1 MRDAQRTQTM
11 KRAHITFPVAAAVF
25 AAAAFAAAGPGDV
38 RPSASGKLLRNA
50 PRIARA
56 LIRDLPVAHVRH
68 RAFEGDLV
76 PAAWTNFLDS
86 LDWEHVYFT
95 QEDVAEFEPDGLRY
109 DQLMKDGRTDLA
121 ELVFDRFVRRV
132 AERRDFVA
140 AAVSNDFDFA
150 EDDSYVFRRHREPR
164 PADRAE
170 QDALWTRRVKNALL
184 AARIRAELANENAS
198 NKLARA
204 ATDGAAADAG
214 DPATNA
220 FKSVEAAIDEARED
234 VVKAQDRFLDLLRDS
249 DEEFWLSKYFNAM
262 AMSFDP
268 HSAYLSPV
276 GTEDFNIDM
285 GLSLQG
291 IGATLQSEDGACK
304 IVEIVPGSPSDRD
317 TSPERLVPG
326 DKIVAV
332 AQGDEPFVDVR
343 HWPLYKAVRLIR
355 GPKGSTVRLRVIPA
369 ADPNAEKVVTLV
381 RDEIKLEEQAAS
393 GRVESFEDAAGAERR
408 MGYVKLPGFYA
419 TMGGGGTS
427 RRSCSEDVA
436 KIVAGFNEQ
445 GVEGL
450 VLDLRGNGGGSLQEA
465 VLLAGLF
472 LRTGPVVM
480 VRETRR
486 KAVLPD
492 NNPAVAFRGPMVVL
506 VDRLSAS
513 ASEIVAAALQDY
525 GRAVVLGDRATHG
538 KGTVQGVMPIEGQE
552 KTLGTMKATTALFYR
567 ITGASTQLRGVESD
581 IRLPSFFE
589 AYADLGEDK
598 LPGALKWSH
607 VSPAVYRLVDNLDP
621 VLPELRA
628 RSEARRATNEL
639 WRARMRLLDNFAA
652 FNTNNLVSLQY
663 EKRRA
668 QAVEDDRVARAVAE
682 ASSGEEPPDMTGAGG
697 DLRDE
702 NGDDPAERRRKRK
715 ENERKGDI
723 VLDEALR
730 VLADLADL
738 HGAPPALSS
747 GGAAAPAPDDFL
759 RSLLP

>member
-1 MRDAQRTQTM
+1 M
-11 KRAHITFPVAAAVF
+11 KRTLKTKTAALAACVATAAAL
-25 AAAAFAAAGPGDV
+25 
-38 RPSASGKLLRNA
+38 ASGADGGDTPGGRLLAGAADVSRVLLRQMPA
-50 PRIARA
+50 
-56 LIRDLPVAHVRH
+56 AHVRH
-68 RAFEGDLV
+68 HGFDAALA
-76 PAAWTNFLDS
+76 PAAWTNYIDS
-86 LDWEHVYFT
+86 LDFDHVYFT
-95 QEDVAEFEPDGLRY
+95 QEDLDEFAPLGLRF
-109 DQLMKDGRTDLA
+109 DQVLA
-121 ELVFDRFVRRV
+121 GGDTEFPKRVFDRFVQRV

-140 AAVSNDFDFA
+140 AAVSNDWDFA
-150 EDDSYVFRRHREPR
+150 EPDAYVWRRRKEPR
-164 PADRAE
+164 PADRAA
-170 QDALWTRRVKNALL
+170 QDELWTRRVKNALL
-184 AARIRAELANENAS
+184 AARIRCEVANENAT

-204 ATDGAAADAG
+204 ESDGAAP
-214 DPATNA
+214 DPAAATNA
-220 FKSVEAAIDEARED
+220 VKSVAAAIDEARED
-234 VVKAQDRFLDLLRDS
+234 VLKAQDRFLGILRDA
-249 DEEFWLSKYFNAM
+249 DEEFWLGKWFNAM
-262 AMSFDP
+262 TAAYDP
-268 HSAYLSPV
+268 HSAYMSPIA
-276 GTEDFNIDM
+276 TEDFEIDM

-332 AQGDEPFVDVR
+332 AQGDGEFVDVR
-343 HWPLYKAVRLIR
+343 HWPLSRAVRLIR
-355 GPKGSTVRLRVIPA
+355 GPKGSIVRLRVIPA
-369 ADPNAEKVVTLV
+369 ADPNAEKIVTLV

-393 GRVESFEDAAGAERR
+393 GQVETFEDAAGAERR
-408 MGYVKLPGFYA
+408 MGYVKLPGFYG
-419 TMGGGGTS
+419 TMGGPGVK

-436 KIVAGFNEQ
+436 KLVADFNSK

-472 LRTGPVVM
+472 IRTGPVVM

-525 GRAVVLGDRATHG
+525 GRAVVIGDRATHG
-538 KGTVQGVMPIEGQE
+538 KGTVQSVMPLADGAPG
-552 KTLGTMKATTALFYR
+552 TLKVTTALFYR
-567 ITGASTQLRGVESD
+567 ITGGSTQLRGVASD
-581 IRLPSFFE
+581 IRLPSFWE

-607 VSPAVYRLVDNLDP
+607 ISPAVYRAVDSLDF

-628 RSEARRATNEL
+628 RSEARRAADPR
-639 WRARMRLLDNFAA
+639 WQARMKLLESFAA

-663 EKRRA
+663 DERRV
-668 QAVEDDRVARAVAE
+668 QAEEDDRISRAVAD
-682 ASSGEEPPDMTGAGG
+682 ASSGEDEPPDMTGAGG
-697 DLRDE
+697 DLRG
-702 NGDDPAERRRKRK
+702 GDDAPAGDDDTPAERRRKRK
-715 ENERKGDI
+715 EKARQGDI

-730 VLADLADL
+730 ILADLADL
-738 HGAPPALSS
+738 HGAPGALT
-747 GGAAAPAPDDFL
+747 GAAPARAPDDFL

>member
-1 MRDAQRTQTM
+1 MRTTKLGAV
-11 KRAHITFPVAAAVF
+11 RAFGAAV
-25 AAAAFAAAGPGDV
+25 AFAALAAAGAD
-38 RPSASGKLLRNA
+38 SAGSGASKALAAAPRTARTLLRDMPA
-50 PRIARA
+50 
-56 LIRDLPVAHVRH
+56 AHILH
-68 RAFEGDLV
+68 RAFDGSLAPV
-76 PAAWTNFLDS
+76 AWTNFLDS

-109 DQLMKDGRTDLA
+109 PELLA
-121 ELVFDRFVRRV
+121 EGDVAFPRAVFDRFVQRV

-140 AAVSNDFDFA
+140 AAVSNEWDFSG
-150 EDDSYVFRRHREPR
+150 EDSYVFRRHREPR
-164 PADRAE
+164 PADAAA
-170 QDALWTRRVKNALL
+170 QDALWERRVKNTLL
-184 AARIRAELANENAS
+184 VARIRAELANENAS
-198 NKLARA
+198 NALARA
-204 ATDGAAADAG
+204 AAGGAAG
-214 DPATNA
+214 SATNA
-220 FKSVEAAIDEARED
+220 AVKSVEAALADARED
-234 VVKAQDRFLDLLRDS
+234 VVKAQDRFLELLRDS
-249 DEEFWLSKYFNAM
+249 DEEYWLSKFFNAM
-262 AMSFDP
+262 AMAYDP
-268 HSAYLSPV
+268 HSAYLSPI

-332 AQGDEPFVDVR
+332 AQGDEEFVDVR

-355 GPKGSTVRLRVIPA
+355 GPKGSTVRLRVVPA
-369 ADPNAEKVVTLV
+369 ADPNAEKTVTLV

-393 GRVESFEDAAGAERR
+393 GRVETFEDEAGAGRR
-408 MGYVKLPGFYA
+408 MGYVKLPGFYS
-419 TMGGGGTS
+419 TPGGNGTS

-436 KIVAGFNEQ
+436 KLLADFNSQ

-480 VRETRR
+480 VRESGR

-525 GRAVVLGDRATHG
+525 GRALVLGDRATHG
-538 KGTVQGVMPIEGQE
+538 KGTVQSVLPLGGGRGAD
-552 KTLGTMKATTALFYR
+552 LGTLKATTALFYR
-567 ITGASTQLRGVESD
+567 ITGASTQLRGVSSD

-598 LPGALKWSH
+598 LPGALKWTH
-607 VSPAVYRLVDNLDP
+607 VSPAGYRIVDDLDG
-621 VLPELRA
+621 VLPGLRT
-628 RSEARRATNEL
+628 RSEARRAADPL
-639 WRARMRLLDNFAA
+639 WQARMKLLENYAA
-652 FNTNNLVSLQY
+652 FNTNNLASLQY
-663 EKRRA
+663 DRRKA
-668 QAVEDDRVARAVAE
+668 QAAEDDRLSRAVADST
-682 ASSGEEPPDMTGAGG
+682 AGGDAPDFTGAGA
-697 DLRDE
+697 DLRDGD
-702 NGDDPAERRRKRK
+702 GDDPAERRRKRR

-730 VLADLADL
+730 ILADLADL
-738 HGAPPALSS
+738 HGAPPSLS
-747 GGAAAPAPDDFL
+747 GNAPVRTADDFL
-759 RSLLP
+759 RSLMK

>member
-1 MRDAQRTQTM
+1 M
-11 KRAHITFPVAAAVF
+11 KTAPILVLAAAAAAAVAAAGDGG
-25 AAAAFAAAGPGDV
+25 AA
-38 RPSASGKLLRNA
+38 SSSGKLLANA
-50 PRIARA
+50 PRVARA
-56 LIRDLPVAHVRH
+56 LLRDMPAAHVRH
-68 RAFEGDLV
+68 RDFDESLA

-86 LDWEHVYFT
+86 FDYDHVYFT
-95 QEDVAEFEPDGLRY
+95 QEDVDEFERAGLLYHRLLHDGDVAFPRS
-109 DQLMKDGRTDLA
+109 
-121 ELVFDRFVRRV
+121 VFDRFVQRV

-140 AAVSNDFDFA
+140 AAVSNEFDFA

-204 ATDGAAADAG
+204 AADGEPADPA
-214 DPATNA
+214 ATNA
-220 FKSVEAAIDEARED
+220 FKSVETAIDEARED
-234 VVKAQDRFLDLLRDS
+234 VLKAQDRFLDVLRDS

-262 AMSFDP
+262 AMAFDP

-326 DKIVAV
+326 DKIVGV
-332 AQGDEPFVDVR
+332 AQGDEEFVDVR

-393 GRVESFEDAAGAERR
+393 GRVETFEGEGGAERR

-436 KIVAGFNEQ
+436 KILADFNEK

-465 VLLAGLF
+465 VFLAGLF

-538 KGTVQGVMPIEGQE
+538 KGTVQSVVPIEGRDKE
-552 KTLGTMKATTALFYR
+552 LGTIKATTALFYR
-567 ITGASTQLRGVESD
+567 ITGGSTQLRGVSSD
-581 IRLPSFFE
+581 IRLPSFLE
-589 AYADLGEDK
+589 AYAELGEDK

-607 VSPAVYRLVDNLDP
+607 ISPAIYRIVDNLDP

-628 RSEARRATNEL
+628 RSEARRAADPR
-639 WRARMRLLDNFAA
+639 WRARMELLDNFAA
-652 FNTNNLVSLQY
+652 FNTNNLVSLRY
-663 EKRRA
+663 AERRA
-668 QAVEDDRVARAVAE
+668 QAAEDDRVARAVAE

-702 NGDDPAERRRKRK
+702 SGDDPAERRRKRK
-715 ENERKGDI
+715 ENARKGDI

-738 HGAPPALSS
+738 HGAPPSLSS
-747 GGAAAPAPDDFL
+747 GGAPAAAPDDFL
-759 RSLLP
+759 RSLLK

>member
-1 MRDAQRTQTM
+1 MRHTN
-11 KRAHITFPVAAAVF
+11 PAAVF
-25 AAAAFAAAGPGDV
+25 LLGAAVLLGAVP
-38 RPSASGKLLRNA
+38 ASGETPGGESAGSGAGRALADA
-50 PRIARA
+50 PLTARA
-56 LIRDLPVAHVRH
+56 LLRDMPAAHILH
-68 RAFEGDLV
+68 RPFDGALA

-95 QEDVAEFEPDGLRY
+95 QEDVAGFEPDGRRFPELLREG
-109 DQLMKDGRTDLA
+109 DVAFARA
-121 ELVFDRFVRRV
+121 VFDRFVRRV

-140 AAVSNDFDFA
+140 AAVSNEWDFSA
-150 EDDSYVFRRHREPR
+150 DDTYVFRRHREPR
-164 PADRAE
+164 PADAAA
-170 QDALWTRRVKNALL
+170 QDALWEKRVKNVLL
-184 AARIRAELANENAS
+184 AARIRAELANENVS
-198 NKLARA
+198 NALERA
-204 ATDGAAADAG
+204 AAG
-214 DPATNA
+214 EPVGSATNGT
-220 FKSVEAAIDEARED
+220 KSVEAAVADARED
-234 VVKAQDRFLDLLRDS
+234 LVKAQDRFLELLRDS
-249 DEEFWLSKYFNAM
+249 DEEYWLSKFFNAM
-262 AMSFDP
+262 AMSYDP
-268 HSAYLSPV
+268 HSAYLSPI
-276 GTEDFNIDM
+276 GMEDFNIDM

-332 AQGDEPFVDVR
+332 AQGDEDFVDVR

-369 ADPNAEKVVTLV
+369 ADPNAEKTVTLV

-393 GRVESFEDAAGAERR
+393 GQVETFADASGAERR
-408 MGYVKLPGFYA
+408 MGYVKLPGFYSA
-419 TMGGGGTS
+419 PGGNGTS

-436 KIVAGFNEQ
+436 GLLADFNAQ

-480 VRETRR
+480 VRESAR

-525 GRAVVLGDRATHG
+525 GRALVLGDRTTHG
-538 KGTVQGVMPIEGQE
+538 KGTVQSVLPLGGGRGPD
-552 KTLGTMKATTALFYR
+552 LGTVKATTALFYR
-567 ITGASTQLRGVESD
+567 ITGASTQLRGVSSD

-598 LPGALKWSH
+598 LPGALRWTH
-607 VSPAVYRLVDNLDP
+607 VSPAVYRIVDDLDG

-628 RSEARRATNEL
+628 RSEARRAADPL
-639 WRARMRLLDNFAA
+639 WQARMKLLENFAA
-652 FNTNNLVSLQY
+652 FHTNNLVSLQY
-663 EKRRA
+663 DRRRA
-668 QAVEDDRVARAVAE
+668 QAAEDDRLSRAVAD
-682 ASSGEEPPDMTGAGG
+682 STSGEDVPDLTGAGA
-697 DLRDE
+697 DLRDADE
-702 NGDDPAERRRKRK
+702 DGDDPAERRRKRREK
-715 ENERKGDI
+715 ARKGDI

-738 HGAPPALSS
+738 HGAPPALS
-747 GGAAAPAPDDFL
+747 GGGPVRTPDEFL
-759 RSLLP
+759 RSLMK

>member
-1 MRDAQRTQTM
+1 M
-11 KRAHITFPVAAAVF
+11 KRNMKTNISVTAACA
-25 AAAAFAAAGPGDV
+25 AAAAFALGAAGGDTPGG
-38 RPSASGKLLRNA
+38 RLLAEA
-50 PRIARA
+50 PRISRILARQMPA
-56 LIRDLPVAHVRH
+56 VHVRH
-68 RAFEGDLV
+68 HSFDAALA
-76 PAAWTNFLDS
+76 PAAWTNYIDS
-86 LDWEHVYFT
+86 LDFDHVYFT
-95 QEDVAEFEPDGLRY
+95 QEDLDEFAPLGLRF
-109 DQLMKDGRTDLA
+109 DQVLDDGDTAFPKR
-121 ELVFDRFVRRV
+121 VFDRFVQRV

-140 AAVSNDFDFA
+140 AAVSNDWDFA
-150 EDDSYVFRRHREPR
+150 EPDAYVWRRRKEPR
-164 PADRAE
+164 PADLAA
-170 QDALWTRRVKNALL
+170 QDELWTRRVKNALL
-184 AARIRAELANENAS
+184 AARIRCEIANENAS

-204 ATDGAAADAG
+204 TADGAAP
-214 DPATNA
+214 DPAATNA
-220 FKSVEAAIDEARED
+220 VKSVAAAMDEARED
-234 VVKAQDRFLDLLRDS
+234 VLKAQDRFLGILRDA
-249 DEEFWLSKYFNAM
+249 DEEFWLGKWFNAM
-262 AMSFDP
+262 TAAYDP
-268 HSAYLSPV
+268 HSAYMSPIA
-276 GTEDFNIDM
+276 TEDFEIDM

-291 IGATLQSEDGACK
+291 IGATLQSEDGTCK

-343 HWPLYKAVRLIR
+343 HWPLSRAVRLIR

-369 ADPNAEKVVTLV
+369 ADPNAEKIVTLV

-393 GRVESFEDAAGAERR
+393 GQVETFEDAAGAERR
-408 MGYVKLPGFYA
+408 MGYVKLPGFYG
-419 TMGGGGTS
+419 TMGGPGAK

-436 KIVAGFNEQ
+436 KLVADFNDK

-472 LRTGPVVM
+472 LRTGPVVT

-525 GRAVVLGDRATHG
+525 GPAVVLGDRSTHG
-538 KGTVQGVMPIEGQE
+538 KGTVQSVMPLADGAPG
-552 KTLGTMKATTALFYR
+552 TLKATTALFYR
-567 ITGASTQLRGVESD
+567 ITGGSTQLRGVSAD
-581 IRLPSFFE
+581 IRLPSFWE

-607 VSPAVYRLVDNLDP
+607 ISPAAYRAVDNLDG
-621 VLPELRA
+621 VLPELRV
-628 RSEARRATNEL
+628 RSEARRDADPR
-639 WRARMRLLDNFAA
+639 WQARMKLLEGFAA

-663 EKRRA
+663 AERRA
-668 QAVEDDRVARAVAE
+668 QAEEDDRISRAVAD
-682 ASSGEEPPDMTGAGG
+682 ASTGEDEPPDMTGAGG
-697 DLRDE
+697 DLRG
-702 NGDDPAERRRKRK
+702 GDNASAGDGDTPAERRRKRK
-715 ENERKGDI
+715 EKARQGDI

-730 VLADLADL
+730 ILADLADL
-738 HGAPPALSS
+738 HGSPANLSGS
-747 GGAAAPAPDDFL
+747 SPRRETDEFL

>member
-1 MRDAQRTQTM
+1 M
-11 KRAHITFPVAAAVF
+11 KTLSAPILAAAAALAAAVPSAADPAPETAAGRLLANAPRVAAAI
-25 AAAAFAAAGPGDV
+25 
-38 RPSASGKLLRNA
+38 LRDM
-50 PRIARA
+50 P
-56 LIRDLPVAHVRH
+56 LVHVRH
-68 RAFEGDLV
+68 RGFEGPLAA
-76 PAAWTNFLDS
+76 AAWTNFVDS
-86 LDWEHVYFT
+86 LDYEHVYFT
-95 QEDVAEFEPDGLRY
+95 QEDVDAFAPAGRNYDALLRAGDSTWAKSVFE
-109 DQLMKDGRTDLA
+109 
-121 ELVFDRFVRRV
+121 RFVQRV

-150 EDDSYVFRRHREPR
+150 EADSYVFRRHREPR
-164 PADRAE
+164 PADAAA
-170 QDALWTRRVKNALL
+170 QDALWTQRVKNALL

-198 NKLARA
+198 NRLARA
-204 ATDGAAADAG
+204 AAEGAAEDG
-214 DPATNA
+214 ATNA
-220 FKSVEAAIDEARED
+220 FKSVEAAVAEARED
-234 VVKAQDRFLDLLRDS
+234 IVKAQDRFLALLRDS
-249 DEEFWLSKYFNAM
+249 DEEYWLGRFFNAV
-262 AMSFDP
+262 ATAYDP
-268 HSAYLSPV
+268 HSAYLSPA
-276 GTEDFNIDM
+276 GAEDFNIDM

-317 TSPERLVPG
+317 SSPERLVPG
-326 DKIVAV
+326 DKIIAV

-369 ADPNAEKVVTLV
+369 SDPNAEKTVTLV

-393 GRVESFEDAAGAERR
+393 GQVETFEDAAGAERR

-419 TMGGGGTS
+419 TPGGPGTT
-427 RRSCSEDVA
+427 RRSCSDDIA
-436 KIVAGFNEQ
+436 KILADFNSQ

-465 VLLAGLF
+465 VFVAGLF

-525 GRAVVLGDRATHG
+525 GRAVVLGDRSTHG
-538 KGTVQGVMPIEGQE
+538 KGTVQSVMPVEGNE
-552 KTLGTMKATTALFYR
+552 KELGTLKATTALFYR
-567 ITGASTQLRGVESD
+567 ITGASTQLRGVSAD

-589 AYADLGEDK
+589 AYAELGEDK

-607 VSPAVYRLVDNLDP
+607 VSPAIYRTVDDFDA

-628 RSEARRATNEL
+628 RSEARRAADPRWKARTEL
-639 WRARMRLLDNFAA
+639 LANFAA
-652 FNTNNLVSLQY
+652 FNTNNLVSLRY
-663 EKRRA
+663 AERRA
-668 QAVEDDRVARAVAE
+668 QAAEDDRVARAVAE
-682 ASSGEEPPDMTGAGG
+682 ASGAEDDAPDMTGAGG
-697 DLRDE
+697 DLRTGDE
-702 NGDDPAERRRKRK
+702 DGADADGAVPDAAERRRLRK
-715 ENERKGDI
+715 EKARKADI

-738 HGAPPALSS
+738 HGAPPALAAG
-747 GGAAAPAPDDFL
+747 GGAGSVRGADDFL
-759 RSLLP
+759 RSLLLP